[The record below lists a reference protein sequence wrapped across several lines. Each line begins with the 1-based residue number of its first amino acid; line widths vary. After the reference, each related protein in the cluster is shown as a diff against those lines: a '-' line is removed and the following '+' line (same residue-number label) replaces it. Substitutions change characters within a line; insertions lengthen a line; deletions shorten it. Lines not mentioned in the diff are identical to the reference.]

1 MTDAQLSGTPSAF
14 LHASIIELIAYR
26 DCRCQAWSSHGRD
39 AFDNA
44 EEQRPEPFPSW
55 TSMDVRVSI
64 SVIPLR
70 KVWWMIASLSENFKK
85 SLTRPRPS
93 VNVAAVSK
101 EAAAT
106 Q

>member
-55 TSMDVRVSI
+55 TSMDVRVSGCTPQHI
-64 SVIPLR
+64 GHPTATGLVDDCELIR
-70 KVWWMIASLSENFKK
+70 KLQKK
-85 SLTRPRPS
+85 LDK
-93 VNVAAVSK
+93 AQAVC
-101 EAAAT
+101 
-106 Q
+106 